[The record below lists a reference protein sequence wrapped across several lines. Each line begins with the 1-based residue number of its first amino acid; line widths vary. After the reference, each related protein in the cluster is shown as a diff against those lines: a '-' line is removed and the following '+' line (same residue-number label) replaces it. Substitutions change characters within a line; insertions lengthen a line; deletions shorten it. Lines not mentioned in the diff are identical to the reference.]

1 LETGLTMTKYLRFGF
16 GIVAGVLLACGMA
29 AGITSGWAQN
39 TVLNPVV
46 TVTTVTSPTAIQI
59 IGTNASRKDFR
70 ICNAGTG
77 IMWIWPGALSPALS
91 AYELPAL
98 ASGTTTCFTPPD
110 ASVGP
115 GAAGQGNSWNAQG
128 AGASGPV
135 SFFEWD

>member
-1 LETGLTMTKYLRFGF
+1 MRHYLRFGF
-16 GIVAGVLLACGMA
+16 GVIAGCLLACAMA
-29 AGITSGWAQN
+29 ASIFTASAQN
-39 TVLNPVV
+39 TLLNPVV

-59 IGTNASRKDFR
+59 AGQNPGRKDFR

-77 IMWIWPGALSPALS
+77 IMWIWPGALSPAVS

-98 ASGTTTCFTPPD
+98 SSGTTVCFTPPD
-110 ASVGP
+110 GSVGS

>member
-1 LETGLTMTKYLRFGF
+1 MTRHLKFAVGVIVGVALAAAMAF
-16 GIVAGVLLACGMA
+16 GIF
-29 AGITSGWAQN
+29 TAQAQTTN
-39 TVLNPVV
+39 LTPVV

-59 IGTNASRKDFR
+59 IGQNPGRKSIQ

-98 ASGTTTCFTPPD
+98 SSGTTVCFVPPIF
-110 ASVGP
+110 AGGVAGSSV
-115 GAAGQGNSWNAQG
+115 GNSWNAEG

-135 SFFEWD
+135 SVFEW

>member
-1 LETGLTMTKYLRFGF
+1 MRKYSQLAFGV
-16 GIVAGVLLACGMA
+16 IAGVLLACAMA
-29 AGITSGWAQN
+29 ASIFTATGQTTN
-39 TVLNPVV
+39 LTPNV

-59 IGTNASRKDFR
+59 IGQNPGRKSIQ

-98 ASGTTTCFTPPD
+98 SSGTTVCFVPPIF
-110 ASVGP
+110 AGGVAGSSV
-115 GAAGQGNSWNAQG
+115 GNSWNAEG

-135 SFFEWD
+135 SVFEW

>member
-1 LETGLTMTKYLRFGF
+1 MTKYLRFGF

-29 AGITSGWAQN
+29 AGIFSAQAQN
-39 TVLNPVV
+39 TLLNPIV

-59 IGTNASRKDFR
+59 IGTNGSRKAFR

-77 IMWIWPGALSPALS
+77 IMWIWPGALSPAVS

-98 ASGTTTCFTPPD
+98 SSGTTVCFTPPD
-110 ASVGP
+110 GSIGNGAS
-115 GAAGQGNSWNAQG
+115 GQGNSWNAQG

>member
-1 LETGLTMTKYLRFGF
+1 MRLLKFAVGV
-16 GIVAGVLLACGMA
+16 IVGVALAAAMA
-29 AGITSGWAQN
+29 AGIFTASAQN

-59 IGTNASRKDFR
+59 IGQNPSRKDFR
-70 ICNAGTG
+70 ICNPGTG

-98 ASGTTTCFTPPD
+98 SSGTTGCFTPPD
-110 ASVGP
+110 ASAGP

-135 SFFEWD
+135 SVFEWN